1 MNNGDLGT
9 TANSYVVS
17 APGWYRFPAVY
28 GNAIKGGND
37 NPKAYNKGVPNTTNG
52 IMGAFLDHTGTGIED
67 PGITYNYTITSVD
80 VLWDDANHMVAPST
94 TVSTRADR
102 KPFYHKEPSEQ
113 YGYIYFYVDDI
124 AQGNALLVAKSAGTI
139 VWSWQIWAV
148 TKPETFLRTVGV
160 QSNEKKLDGTDN
172 PYKSKYGTNYFWQKT
187 DLGQHGKE
195 SAKVD
200 PRYCDVEFTQYFR
213 GKVVKKVVV
222 RFLQSGVEDDRDEPI
237 VYQWG
242 RKDPF
247 PRVEVA
253 SIDSIDGT
261 TTGITTENTHETIK
275 RPNYFYGGGAS
286 NVPTGKRYDNL
297 WNTNV
302 DKALTNH
309 NSDGNE
315 GGSLDREVEKTIY
328 DPSPPGYQVAN
339 MYGWSGINPFSP
351 INETRVPMA
360 RVDEVATS
368 ATTSPT
374 AGIWHPYYDFFAEY
388 DESASSK
395 RNTGGETIRFYTRG
409 RLNSGNLKPDKSTEA
424 LSWLSEPAVWDSG
437 KIFYGRSLWIGNR
450 PTSSS
455 DWQMYPVAGQSSQQ
469 KWQRNHGIPVR
480 PMRQPVSSP

>member
-1 MNNGDLGT
+1 MAAFLNHE
-9 TANSYVVS
+9 A
-17 APGWYRFPAVY
+17 
-28 GNAIKGGND
+28 
-37 NPKAYNKGVPNTTNG
+37 NG
-52 IMGAFLDHTGTGIED
+52 ITSPEI
-67 PGITYNYTITSVD
+67 PGIDNVD

-94 TVSTRADR
+94 TVSSRADR
-102 KPFYHKEPSEQ
+102 KPFYHKEPSET

-124 AQGNALLVAKSAGTI
+124 AQGNALLVAKSGSTI

-148 TKPETFLRTVGV
+148 TKPATFLKTVGV
-160 QSNEKKLDGTDN
+160 ESNKKDANGSDN
-172 PYKSKYGTNYFWQKT
+172 PYQSFYGTNYFWQKT

-222 RFLQSGVEDDRDEPI
+222 RFLQSGVEDYRDEPI

-247 PRVEVA
+247 PRVDVA

-261 TTGITTENTHETIK
+261 TTGIDLATENTHETIK

-302 DKALTNH
+302 DKAPSNH
-309 NSDGNE
+309 NSDGSD

-351 INETRVPMA
+351 INETRVPRA
-360 RVDEVATS
+360 KVNEVATS
-368 ATTSPT
+368 ATTSPS
-374 AGIWHPYYDFFAEY
+374 AGIWHPYYDFFVEY

-395 RNTGGETIRFYTRG
+395 RKTDGETIRFYTHG
-409 RLNSGNLKPDKSTEA
+409 RINSASLKHDKSTEA
-424 LSWLSEPAVWDSG
+424 LSWLSEPAVWDSE

-450 PTSSS
+450 PNNSGN
-455 DWQMYPVAGQSSQQ
+455 WQMYPVAGQETQQ

-480 PMRQPVSSP
+480 PMQQPPVTTITSGPSTGSDMDSPGSANPF